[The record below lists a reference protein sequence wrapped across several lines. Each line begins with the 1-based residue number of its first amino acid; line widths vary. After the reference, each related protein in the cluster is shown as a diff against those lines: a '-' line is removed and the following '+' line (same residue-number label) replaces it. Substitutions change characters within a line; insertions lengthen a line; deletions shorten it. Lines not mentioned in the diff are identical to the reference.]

1 MNRLGFIVLSILR
14 QNGANNR
21 LSAMAVSEI
30 VDEEE
35 FVYKDNT
42 IYKKIK
48 EFETVG
54 LVAQGLK
61 EGRAATFYITEKGV
75 QILEGEKNA
84 ET

>member
-48 EFETVG
+48 EFETTG

>member
-48 EFETVG
+48 EFETAG

-75 QILEGEKNA
+75 QILEWEKNA

>member
-35 FVYKDNT
+35 FVYKHNT

-48 EFETVG
+48 DFETAG

>member
-1 MNRLGFIVLSILR
+1 MNRLDFIVLSILR

-48 EFETVG
+48 EFETAG

>member
-1 MNRLGFIVLSILR
+1 MNRLGFIILSILR
-14 QNGANNR
+14 QNGANGR

-35 FVYKDNT
+35 LAYKENT

-48 EFETVG
+48 EFETAG

-61 EGRAATFYITEKGV
+61 EGRAATFYITQEGV
-75 QILEGEKNA
+75 QILEREKNA
-84 ET
+84 EK